1 MVYMTLKLSRLFGHF
16 WSAWFT
22 WLIQW
27 KTISQQTFLA
37 WSWPKKHFLWLQF
50 LLSHPLFLIHE
61 VTMSGP
67 DLVFWC
73 SQLTWMLR
81 AQRTEAR
88 LCPAHAHSCSFCWSC
103 PCQVWTSPPNK
114 NKKLWEIASS
124 LLSLSLSLSVLLSS
138 PLSSSLH
145 PSITLFYGL
154 MKGSGL
160 LTQGPALYTL
170 LPLCYR
176 GLHLIHPTCSS
187 PTHWFW
193 Q

>member
-88 LCPAHAHSCSFCWSC
+88 LCPAHAHSCSFCWSIPFPYLLLC
-103 PCQVWTSPPNK
+103 LSAPPVSISRKLQVGLQSNWMLCSLWWPEVCFYK
-114 NKKLWEIASS
+114 QRSWWRVRKKPRKYTPLLLGLS
-124 LLSLSLSLSVLLSS
+124 LLGKFLSENLS
-138 PLSSSLH
+138 
-145 PSITLFYGL
+145 
-154 MKGSGL
+154 
-160 LTQGPALYTL
+160 
-170 LPLCYR
+170 
-176 GLHLIHPTCSS
+176 HLRPT
-187 PTHWFW
+187 
-193 Q
+193 